1 MDAGQVQRHFV
12 AVMAKHLPPSAST
25 LHLLDLDGTSGQ
37 ILSEWRADLHIHR
50 IPPAGINLCGV
61 SSNTLDAAVAYDIE
75 LTSDLLKFVLDG
87 LRPGGRF
94 IALQSRGCV
103 SESHPRLLSD
113 QGYVRILVEPALDG
127 LGVLLRGEK
136 PHVTADTLDRIQSVA
151 QADSDSLDLDHYR
164 GRYLHL
170 LIQQQPNKPT
180 WKMTPA
186 DSIAWRA
193 IAIERESEPVLL
205 SFSSLPKAV
214 GFIQPAVVA
223 GAIRDVNKVGKFS
236 LATAADWAWQVILNP
251 TLESVRHET
260 ITMVGIDPF
269 TAEAPD
275 E

>member
-1 MDAGQVQRHFV
+1 MNARQVQRHFV

-25 LHLLDLDGTSGQ
+25 LHLLDLDGISGE
-37 ILSEWRADLHIHR
+37 ILSEWRDDLEIHPL
-50 IPPAGINLCGV
+50 PPAEISQC
-61 SSNTLDAAVAYDIE
+61 SFCSNSLDAAVAYDIE
-75 LTSDLLKFVLDG
+75 LTSDLLDLVLDG

-94 IALQSRGCV
+94 IALQSRDSV
-103 SESHPRLLSD
+103 SESHPRQFSD

-151 QADSDSLDLDHYR
+151 QADSDSLDLEQYR

-186 DSIAWRA
+186 DSISWRA
-193 IAIERESEPVLL
+193 IAIERESEPILL
-205 SFSSLPKAV
+205 VFSSLPKSV
-214 GFIQPAVVA
+214 GFLQPAVLA
-223 GAIRDVNKVGKFS
+223 GVIQDVNKVGKFS
-236 LATAADWAWQVILNP
+236 RATAADWAWKSILNP
-251 TLESVRHET
+251 TLESVRHQT
-260 ITMVGIDPF
+260 FVTVGIDPS
-269 TAEAPD
+269 TAEAAD